1 MVGRKDD
8 EWPPCNGSPK
18 SGSSSVMALDPF
30 SLALFEV
37 GTPLS
42 RCFKARSTSGMI
54 KVELFFFV
62 RNS

>member
-30 SLALFEV
+30 SPEQRVFEV

-42 RCFKARSTSGMI
+42 RCFKARSTSGLI
-54 KVELFFFV
+54 KVELFFFC
-62 RNS
+62 